1 MKRRAFIT
9 HQSSSKQRHITRDQ
23 YSTNPVEV
31 GVEVTP
37 YFGAFAVEIM
47 LTVYNDGSYELSRDN
62 TIEFV
67 GKIA

>member
-9 HQSSSKQRHITRDQ
+9 HRSSSQERHITRDQ

-37 YFGAFAVEIM
+37 YSGASTVEIM
-47 LTVYNDGSYELSRDN
+47 LTVYNNGTYEVSRDDV
-62 TIEFV
+62 IEHFGAV
-67 GKIA
+67 S